1 MKERRSKVRLKA
13 ENRIERI
20 LNLAENEIL
29 NTGLTGFR
37 LETIIPLSGCSRGTF
52 YSTITCKE
60 DLFAKLA
67 IKGINLWLN
76 LISKARQFKGSS
88 REKLLAIHVSH
99 ILFIKQHPV
108 LYESLY
114 IANLNMTRV
123 MLDAQTVAIL
133 DERIGM
139 LLTHLEECADEG
151 VAAKELMLPDDIT
164 TKDLALLM
172 WSTQYGVMVM
182 SMRDKPNASEISL
195 KHKHYLRHVYDKMPW
210 HPTSD
215 KHNYDETTQRILKE
229 VFAEEMKQVKDLNI
243 AFN

>member
-67 IKGINLWLN
+67 IKGINFWLT
-76 LISKARQFKGSS
+76 LINKARQFKGSS

-99 ILFIKQHPV
+99 ILFIKLHPV

-114 IANLNMTRV
+114 IANLHMTRV
-123 MLDAQTVAIL
+123 MLDIQTVQIL
-133 DERIGM
+133 DDRISM
-139 LLTHLEECADEG
+139 LLSHLQECADEG
-151 VAAKELMLPDDIT
+151 VATKELTLPEGIT

-182 SMRDKPNASEISL
+182 SMRDKPNASEISV
-195 KHKHYLRHVYDKMPW
+195 KHKQFLRHVYDKMPW
-210 HPTSD
+210 HPISSEKD
-215 KHNYDETTQRILKE
+215 YDETTQRIINEIFTDEIKL
-229 VFAEEMKQVKDLNI
+229 VKDLDI
-243 AFN
+243 VFN